1 MRSEKEGHVSE
12 KQGRLVLAQEHGGS
26 SGICTASFLKRESRT
41 RVHVRNINKT
51 FSFPLL
57 E

>member
-1 MRSEKEGHVSE
+1 MRSGEGGHVNE
-12 KQGRLVLAQEHGGS
+12 KQGRLVLAQQHGGS
-26 SGICTASFLKRESRT
+26 SGICTASFLKRESQT